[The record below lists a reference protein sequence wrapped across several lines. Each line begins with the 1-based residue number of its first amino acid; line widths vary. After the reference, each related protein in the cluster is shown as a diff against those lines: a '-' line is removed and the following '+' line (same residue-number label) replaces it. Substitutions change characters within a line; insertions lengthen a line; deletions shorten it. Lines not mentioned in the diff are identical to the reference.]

1 MNNRFKKTA
10 LAVASGLGLM
20 ALVPSAFCD
29 REVKLDPFHM
39 QIVGKYFGSSED
51 IVNLEMV
58 NSKFKD
64 MGKIYTGS
72 TQLFMIRLF
81 SRISKLAWFTL
92 KKSDGRLNL
101 KIGLNT

>member
-10 LAVASGLGLM
+10 LAVASGFGLM

-51 IVNLEMV
+51 IVNL
-58 NSKFKD
+58 
-64 MGKIYTGS
+64 
-72 TQLFMIRLF
+72 
-81 SRISKLAWFTL
+81 
-92 KKSDGRLNL
+92 
-101 KIGLNT
+101 